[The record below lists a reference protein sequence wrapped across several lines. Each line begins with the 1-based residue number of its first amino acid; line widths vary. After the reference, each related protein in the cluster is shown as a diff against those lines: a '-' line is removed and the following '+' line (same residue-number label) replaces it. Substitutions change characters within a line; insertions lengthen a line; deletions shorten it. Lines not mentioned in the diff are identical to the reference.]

1 MERDFEKD
9 IIELDAAIKSNAER
23 DNTFTLSVLQRV
35 KAIML
40 QQKEKLKA
48 YEDTGLEPCEIP
60 VLLDRLKHAS
70 EQWDIWC
77 DAYQKDVPVWIPVAE
92 RIPAENEYR
101 VVCAAHSGK
110 PFLRRFE
117 VAYVTDTVGYQF
129 GYYDGYK
136 WIDKSN
142 KEIPNVVAWKNHE
155 PFNPQ
160 N

>member
-1 MERDFEKD
+1 MERLTKVDD
-9 IIELDAAIKSNAER
+9 QGRLLAYSISNTGLPAIIMKGNPYRELIER
-23 DNTFTLSVLQRV
+23 
-35 KAIML
+35 
-40 QQKEKLKA
+40 LKA

-60 VLLDRLKHAS
+60 VLLDRLKRAS

-117 VAYVTDTVGYQF
+117 VAYITDTVGYQF

>member
-1 MERDFEKD
+1 MERLTKVDDQGRLLAYLVNDTGLPTIVMKGD
-9 IIELDAAIKSNAER
+9 PYRKLIER
-23 DNTFTLSVLQRV
+23 
-35 KAIML
+35 
-40 QQKEKLKA
+40 LKA

>member
-1 MERDFEKD
+1 MERLTKVDD
-9 IIELDAAIKSNAER
+9 QGRLLAYLVNDTGLPAIIMKGNPYRELIER
-23 DNTFTLSVLQRV
+23 
-35 KAIML
+35 
-40 QQKEKLKA
+40 LKA

-92 RIPAENEYR
+92 RIPAEKEYR

>member
-23 DNTFTLSVLQRV
+23 DNTFTLSVLQRA
-35 KAIML
+35 KEIIL

-48 YEDTGLEPCEIP
+48 YEDIGLTPEEI
-60 VLLDRLKHAS
+60 LGRKMLAS
-70 EQWDIWC
+70 
-77 DAYQKDVPVWIPVAE
+77 WIPVVE

>member
-1 MERDFEKD
+1 MERLTKAYEDGTHAAADNLSCGENSWKYK
-9 IIELDAAIKSNAER
+9 ELLLN
-23 DNTFTLSVLQRV
+23 
-35 KAIML
+35 
-40 QQKEKLKA
+40 KLGA

-60 VLLDRLKHAS
+60 VLLDRLKRAN

-117 VAYVTDTVGYQF
+117 VAYITDTVEYQF

-136 WIDKSN
+136 WIDKSH

>member
-48 YEDTGLEPCEIP
+48 YEDTGLTPEEI
-60 VLLDRLKHAS
+60 LGRKMLAG
-70 EQWDIWC
+70 
-77 DAYQKDVPVWIPVAE
+77 WIPVEE
-92 RIPAENEYR
+92 RLPKRKEWIVTDGEEHY
-101 VVCAAHSGK
+101 
-110 PFLRRFE
+110 LRRLE
-117 VAYVTDTVGYQF
+117 VAVASDTLEYFFVF
-129 GYYDGYK
+129 YDGYK
-136 WIDKSN
+136 WFDKFGRTYG
-142 KEIPNVVAWKNHE
+142 NVVAWKIHE
-155 PFNPQ
+155 PLNPQ